1 MYLLLCL
8 LPAWVRSQ
16 PSSGFSLHHSL
27 PLRAKHL
34 SFVSENKN
42 RIMRQMVLMK
52 TSEYDALRHSY
63 KLVQEASNMPSLVCL
78 KQACLVHYS
87 WPACISVPYY
97 ITAVFSW
104 HSMFFLKKQHSLYS
118 PALLILSS
126 DRVWE
131 SSRPPEVPR
140 MLCTALRL
148 PVLPEAMKSSYVTS
162 TSVISNAFQHSSA
175 CDREMFLF
183 RPVVM
188 CSCLAS
194 H

>member
-8 LPAWVRSQ
+8 LPAWVLSQ

-42 RIMRQMVLMK
+42 RNMRQMVLMK

-87 WPACISVPYY
+87 WPACISVPYTLVQY
-97 ITAVFSW
+97 FHDTPCSFWRSKTHFTHLLCWYWAQTEFGRVQGRRRFPGCCVQHCVCGPSRGDEVFIC
-104 HSMFFLKKQHSLYS
+104 HL
-118 PALLILSS
+118 
-126 DRVWE
+126 D
-131 SSRPPEVPR
+131 
-140 MLCTALRL
+140 
-148 PVLPEAMKSSYVTS
+148 
-162 TSVISNAFQHSSA
+162 ISHI
-175 CDREMFLF
+175 
-183 RPVVM
+183 
-188 CSCLAS
+188 
-194 H
+194 